1 VLKVTPQLATL
12 GTESMVYDC
21 LLSITLHYY
30 AKLGDKCSKLLHV
43 NSGDDGTEPWHELVL
58 HQLHKFDIV

>member
-1 VLKVTPQLATL
+1 
-12 GTESMVYDC
+12 MVYDC